1 MNPKPKCKFFKSQS
15 VGYSNS
21 IVDTIS
27 IDGFLS
33 NLITFKEGK
42 KKQKGITKSID
53 VSSLEDSK
61 NQYFLR
67 SCLPNQ

>member
-1 MNPKPKCKFFKSQS
+1 MNPKSKCKIFKSQS

-21 IVDTIS
+21 TVDTIS
-27 IDGFLS
+27 MDGFLS
-33 NLITFKEGK
+33 NLITFKEG

-61 NQYFLR
+61 NEYSLR